1 MLYRFHD
8 PYARELDD
16 SLLRKAENKNLC
28 LYLAAFIIKKLINE
42 DYKNPHKRYLIWEQ
56 P

>member
-1 MLYRFHD
+1 MLYRFYD

-16 SLLRKAENKNLC
+16 SLIHKAENKNLC
-28 LYLAAFIIKKLINE
+28 LYISAFILNKLINE
-42 DYKNPHKRYLIWEQ
+42 DYKNPKKRYLIWEL